1 MHPHDRL
8 DTYRSA
14 FSAHRSRIVT
24 SATIRIQN
32 IYTRAV
38 EKYGPTLRGVYND
51 PAFAQVWRETVS
63 RCVKRTGHMMNDPVN
78 LDEDL
83 IRTLV
88 EAWAD
93 QEIDGAVHKLDAK
106 IGDVT
111 SVRVLEATD
120 GLAWFTVSAELP
132 DGRLIRVYQTQ
143 ILNVSSKGKLFNQWP
158 ATMYVNGKKTSE
170 AAYKKT
176 LAVQI

>member
-8 DTYRSA
+8 DTYRAA
-14 FSAHRSRIVT
+14 FTAHRSRIVA
-24 SATIRIQN
+24 SATERIRN
-32 IYTRAV
+32 TYTRAV

-51 PAFAQVWRETVS
+51 PAFAGVWRETVS
-63 RCVKRTGHMMNDPVN
+63 RCVSRTGHTMNDPVN
-78 LDEDL
+78 LDEDRL
-83 IRTLV
+83 KACV

-93 QEIDGAVHKLDAK
+93 QEIAGAVQKLDAK

-132 DGRLIRVYQTQ
+132 DGRLVRVYQTQ

-158 ATMYVNGKKTSE
+158 TTMYVNGKKTSE

-176 LAVQI
+176 LVRV